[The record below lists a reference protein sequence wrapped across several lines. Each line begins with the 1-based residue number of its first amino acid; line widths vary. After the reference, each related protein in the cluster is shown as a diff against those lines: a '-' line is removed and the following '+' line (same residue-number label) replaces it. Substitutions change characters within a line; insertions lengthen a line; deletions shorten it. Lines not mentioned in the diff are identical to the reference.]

1 MQRQKI
7 AAMFIGG
14 VLVIGGARPSLPLRA
29 AEVVELRVRGHYMNA
44 PATVRMMVL
53 VEPDAANRML
63 RVEADGDRMFRATS
77 IPLDGAAEKRLHEIS
92 FRDLPAGFY
101 TLRAAVLSSEEVR
114 GMASERIEVVA
125 SLGR

>member
-1 MQRQKI
+1 MQRHRI
-7 AAMFIGG
+7 VAMFIGG
-14 VLVIGGARPSLPLRA
+14 MLVLGGTGTSLPLRA
-29 AEVVELRVRGHYMNA
+29 AEVVELRVRGRYLNA

-53 VEPDAANRML
+53 VEPDATNRLL

-125 SLGR
+125 SPGR